1 MAETQFLRI
10 EGVGEVS
17 REPAKP
23 SRCIAGITAEA
34 ARLPGHCPHIQHPA
48 EPRLLYGETL
58 EEIAAA
64 AKLISMQARDTKGRR
79 LRRDGVVLI
88 AGVVTYPVPRADMTG
103 SIAEREFY
111 EHWRTETVEWLVNSS
126 DIAVRSIVEHTDED
140 YPHVHFFGLP
150 MLTADFRLNFDA
162 VHPGRK
168 SAGEAAARGACRPA
182 VRSAYVAAMVDWQ
195 DNYHRHVSARFGH
208 QRLGPRRKRV
218 TRERHMAIRR
228 TERES
233 EKARAD
239 LELQYMLARTPE
251 EVAALARQV
260 NPGDFKLVALAE
272 IMRLRQLLALKTE
285 VIREYGLV
293 DPEEAPPPL
302 PSEQELPAFPAIPV
316 AELLEVLDELDELE
330 TFPEPPPAP
339 AESAAAAAWTSERL
353 ARKHAEADQLWSDIF
368 GRQEDPEPPDS
379 DPPFRPG

>member
-1 MAETQFLRI
+1 MAETQFLHVDGYGRD
-10 EGVGEVS
+10 S
-17 REPAKP
+17 RERAKP
-23 SRCIAGITAEA
+23 SRCIGGIIAEA
-34 ARLPGHCPHIQHPA
+34 ARIPGHCPHIKHPA

-64 AKLISMQARDTKGRR
+64 ATLISMQARDTKGRR

-88 AGVVTYPVPRADMTG
+88 AGVATHPVPRADMTG

-111 EHWRTETVEWLVNSS
+111 EHWKAETIEWLVNSS
-126 DIAVRSIVEHTDED
+126 DIAVRCIIEHTDEE
-140 YPHVHFFGLP
+140 YSHLHFFALP
-150 MLTADFRLNFDA
+150 TLTADFRLNFDA

-168 SAGEAAARGACRPA
+168 GAGEAAARGACRAA
-182 VRSAYVAAMVDWQ
+182 VQSAYVAAMVGWQ

-208 QRLGPRRKRV
+208 QRLGPRRQRV
-218 TRERHMAIRR
+218 TRERHKAIRQ

-233 EKARAD
+233 DKARAD
-239 LELQYMLARTPE
+239 LELRYMLARTPD

-272 IMRLRQLLALKTE
+272 IMRLRQQLALKTE

-302 PSEQELPAFPAIPV
+302 PSDQEWPAFPAIPV
-316 AELLEVLDELDELE
+316 AEVLEVLDELE

-339 AESAAAAAWTSERL
+339 AESAAAAAWTGEYF
-353 ARKHAEADQLWSDIF
+353 ARKRAEADQLWSDIA